1 MSSLEDIF
9 FKTCTRQQIN
19 KVFTATYAFL
29 IFPSQYLFLS
39 FAVFTD
45 FRHFYTNFSLIE
57 ALSLLG
63 FEPGSIAWQS
73 SAIPARHISYIYY
86 CSVLR
91 E

>member
-9 FKTCTRQQIN
+9 FKTCSRQQIN

-29 IFPSQYLFLS
+29 IFPSQYFFHS

-45 FRHFYTNFSLIE
+45 FRHFYTDFSFIE
-57 ALSLLG
+57 ALSLPG
-63 FEPGSIAWQS
+63 FEPGSTAWQS
-73 SAIPARHISYIYY
+73 SAIPTRHISYIHC